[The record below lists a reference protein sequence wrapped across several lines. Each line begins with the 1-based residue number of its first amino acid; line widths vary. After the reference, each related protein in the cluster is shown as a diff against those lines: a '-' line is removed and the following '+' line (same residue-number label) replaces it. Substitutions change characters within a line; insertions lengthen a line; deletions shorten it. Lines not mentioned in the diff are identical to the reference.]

1 MCVGDTV
8 STTSRIDIGLQQGSL
23 ASPTMFNIFVKRI
36 FQCNFKGRLQM
47 YADDVALLIRAATL
61 AELRSKL
68 NSEVDT
74 INEFFTSIGLRIN
87 IKKAKFTVFDY
98 MGRKND
104 SFIQENRRTYIKK

>member
-1 MCVGDTV
+1 VCVGDTV
-8 STTSRIDIGLQQGSL
+8 STTSRIDIGLQQGSGSL
-23 ASPTMFNIFVKRI
+23 ASPTMFNIFVNRI

-47 YADDVALLIRAATL
+47 YVGDVALLIRAATL

-87 IKKAKFTVFDY
+87 IKKAKFTVFD
-98 MGRKND
+98 
-104 SFIQENRRTYIKK
+104 